1 MRTSSFPFCS
11 IVKGRLHIIIPENV
25 LKFAAEN
32 HPQFWNGETDASI
45 LKVTDSS
52 VFMKEVE
59 RWLTKEAED
68 GSTMLTG
75 MLDKAI
81 LEAVDYG
88 CEGVDLAE
96 R

>member
-1 MRTSSFPFCS
+1 MMTSSFPFCS
-11 IVKGRLHIIIPENV
+11 IVKGRVHIIVPENV

-32 HPQFWNGETDASI
+32 HPEFWNGETDKSI
-45 LKVTDSS
+45 LKVVDPG
-52 VFMKEVE
+52 VFMKEIE
-59 RWLTKEAED
+59 HMLTKEKED
-68 GSTMLTG
+68 GSTMLTD